1 MAAQMKN
8 DPATYTDPS
17 LAEQFV
23 KDTGVDAWPVPSAP
37 PTVFTPPSL
46 SWISPESRRST
57 SSPACRW

>member
-1 MAAQMKN
+1 MAHEN

-23 KDTGVDAWPVPSAP
+23 RIRGVDALACSFGTA
-37 PTVFTPPSL
+37 TVFTPPSL